1 MSHKIRFLPEGTE
14 AEAKNSILETA
25 IASGVHINS
34 SCNGVGKCGK
44 CRVIVQKGEFRAEPT
59 ELLTKEEKKKG
70 YALACQ
76 SFPES
81 DLDILIPPESR
92 LGEHQILEKIDSGI
106 AEMLKKS
113 KPAGENLGLAVDIG
127 TTTVVAYLVDLDTG
141 DIIDTESQLNRQSVF
156 GADVLSRINHSK
168 EKGGIE
174 KLNSLIIENINEL
187 AEILLDRN
195 FFGDSKEHHI
205 KKIVTAGNTVMT
217 YILLNRDPSAIQRN
231 QQLDEFRRPA
241 LNKATD
247 IGMECGNPKAE
258 VYCLPGIANYVG
270 GDIVADILASQMHL
284 CEEISML
291 IDVGTNGEI
300 ALGNK
305 EFFITCSTS
314 AGPAF
319 EGGETKHGMRA
330 STGAIERVEIDGGDI
345 RYAVINNDRPR
356 GICGSGLIDL
366 ISELFLNEIIDSKGK
381 FISDSSLSD
390 RIRAGE
396 FGPEFVVVPKEEAG
410 IGSDIV
416 ITEKDIENIII
427 TKAAIYAGASTL
439 TRVGTPFDQLDK
451 IYIAG
456 GFGHYI
462 NVERAITLGL
472 LPDLPSEKFEFIG
485 NGSVL
490 GAQLC
495 LTSNE
500 KRKEAEE
507 IAKKATYLDLS
518 KERSFTEEFM
528 NASYLPHNNMDL
540 FPSVEEKL

>member
-25 IASGVHINS
+25 IANGVHINS
-34 SCNGVGKCGK
+34 SCNGLGKCGK
-44 CRVIVQKGEFRAEPT
+44 CRVIVQKGEFRSEAT
-59 ELLTKEEKKKG
+59 ELLTQEEKKKG

-81 DLDILIPPESR
+81 DLEVLIPPESR
-92 LGEHQILEKIDSGI
+92 LGEHQILERIDSGI
-106 AEMLKKS
+106 AEMRKKS
-113 KPAGENLGLAVDIG
+113 KSAGESLGLAIDIG
-127 TTTVVAYLVDLDTG
+127 TTTVVAYLTDLDSG
-141 DIIDTESQLNRQSVF
+141 NIIDTESQLNKQSVF
-156 GADVLSRINHSK
+156 GADVLSRINQSK
-168 EKGGIE
+168 ETGGLE
-174 KLNSLIIENINEL
+174 KLNSLILENINGL
-187 AEILLDRN
+187 TEILLERN

-217 YILLNRDPSAIQRN
+217 YLLLGRDPSAIQKN
-231 QQLDEFRRPA
+231 QQLEEFRQPA
-241 LNKATD
+241 LSRTAD
-247 IGMECGNPKAE
+247 IGIDCGNPKAE
-258 VYCLPGIANYVG
+258 LYCLPGIANYVG
-270 GDIVADILASQMHL
+270 GDIVADIMASGMHL
-284 CEEISML
+284 SDGISML

-305 EFFITCSTS
+305 EFLITCSTS

-330 STGAIERVEIDGGDI
+330 STGAIEKVEIDDDI
-345 RYAVINNDRPR
+345 TYAVINNDRPR

-366 ISELFLNEIIDSKGK
+366 ISELFLNEIIDPKGK
-381 FISDSSLSD
+381 FISDSRLSD
-390 RIRAGE
+390 RIRTGE
-396 FGPEFVVVPKEEAG
+396 SGPEFVVVPREEAG
-410 IGSDIV
+410 IDSDIV

-462 NVERAITLGL
+462 NVERAIVLGL
-472 LPDLPSEKFEFIG
+472 LPDLPKEKFEFIG

-495 LTSNE
+495 LTSDE
-500 KRKEAEE
+500 KRKEAQE
-507 IAKKATYLDLS
+507 IAKRATYLDLS
-518 KERSFTEEFM
+518 KERSFTEEYM

-540 FPSVEEKL
+540 FPTVEEKL

>member
-1 MSHKIRFLPEGTE
+1 MSHTIRFLPEGTE

-25 IASGVHINS
+25 IANGVHINS
-34 SCNGVGKCGK
+34 SCNGLGKCGK

-59 ELLTKEEKKKG
+59 ELLTQEEKKKG

-81 DLDILIPPESR
+81 DLEVLIPAESR
-92 LGEHQILEKIDSGI
+92 LGEHQILERIDSGI
-106 AEMLKKS
+106 AEMRKKS
-113 KPAGENLGLAVDIG
+113 KSAGESLGLAIDIG
-127 TTTVVAYLVDLDTG
+127 TTTVVAYLTDLESG
-141 DIIDTESQLNRQSVF
+141 NIIDTESQLNKQSVF
-156 GADVLSRINHSK
+156 GADVLSRINQSK
-168 EKGGIE
+168 ETGGLE
-174 KLNSLIIENINEL
+174 KLNSLILENINGL
-187 AEILLDRN
+187 TEILLERN

-217 YILLNRDPSAIQRN
+217 YLLLGRDPSVIQKN
-231 QQLDEFRRPA
+231 QQLEEFRQPA
-241 LNKATD
+241 LNKAAD
-247 IGMECGNPKAE
+247 IGIDCGNPKAE
-258 VYCLPGIANYVG
+258 LYCLPGIANYVG
-270 GDIVADILASQMHL
+270 GDIVADIMASGMHL
-284 CEEISML
+284 SDGISML

-305 EFFITCSTS
+305 EFLITCSTS

-330 STGAIERVEIDGGDI
+330 STGAIEKVEIDDDI
-345 RYAVINNDRPR
+345 TYAVINNDRPR

-366 ISELFLNEIIDSKGK
+366 ISELFLNEIIDPKGK
-381 FISDSSLSD
+381 FISDSRLSD
-390 RIRAGE
+390 RIRTGE
-396 FGPEFVVVPKEEAG
+396 SGPEFVVVPREEAG
-410 IGSDIV
+410 IDSDIV

-462 NVERAITLGL
+462 NVERAIVLGL
-472 LPDLPSEKFEFIG
+472 LPDLPKEKFEFIG

-495 LTSNE
+495 LTSDE
-500 KRKEAEE
+500 KRKEAQE
-507 IAKKATYLDLS
+507 IAKRATYLDLS
-518 KERSFTEEFM
+518 KERSFTEEYM

-540 FPSVEEKL
+540 FPTVEEKL

>member
-1 MSHKIRFLPEGTE
+1 MFHKIRFLPEGIE
-14 AEAKNSILETA
+14 AEAKKSILETA
-25 IASGVHINS
+25 IANGVHINS

-44 CRVIVQKGEFRAEPT
+44 CRVIVQKGEFRSEPT
-59 ELLTKEEKKKG
+59 ELLTREEKKKG

-81 DLDILIPPESR
+81 DLEVLIPPESR
-92 LGEHQILEKIDSGI
+92 LGEHQILERIEAGAKK
-106 AEMLKKS
+106 AES
-113 KPAGENLGLAVDIG
+113 AGENLGLAIDIG
-127 TTTVVAYLVDLDTG
+127 TTTVVAYLTDLDSG
-141 DIIDTESQLNRQSVF
+141 NILDTESRLNTQSVF

-168 EKGGIE
+168 EKGGLK

-187 AEILLDRN
+187 TGILMNRN
-195 FFGDSKEHHI
+195 FPADSGKHEL

-217 YILLNRDPSAIQRN
+217 YILLNKDPSAIQKN
-231 QQLDEFRRPA
+231 EQLDEFRQSA
-241 LNKATD
+241 LNKAAD
-247 IGMECGNPKAE
+247 IGIDCGNPKAE

-270 GDIVADILASQMHL
+270 GDIVADIMASGMHL
-284 CEEISML
+284 SDRISML

-330 STGAIERVEIDGGDI
+330 STGAIERVEISDGEVN
-345 RYAVINNDRPR
+345 YAVINNDRPR

-366 ISELFLNEIIDSKGK
+366 ISELFLNEIIDPRGK
-381 FISDSSLSD
+381 FIVDSGLSN

-396 FGPEFVVVPKEEAG
+396 FCPEFIVVPKEEAG
-410 IGSDIV
+410 IDSDIV

-462 NVERAITLGL
+462 NVDRAIVLGL
-472 LPDLPSEKFEFIG
+472 LPDLPKEKFEFIG

-495 LTSNE
+495 LTGNE

-518 KERSFTEEFM
+518 KERSFTEEYM

-540 FPSVEEKL
+540 FPRVEEKL

>member
-1 MSHKIRFLPEGTE
+1 MSHKIRFLPEGIE

-25 IASGVHINS
+25 IANGVHINS
-34 SCNGVGKCGK
+34 SCNGLGKCGK
-44 CRVIVQKGEFRAEPT
+44 CRVIVPKGEFRAEPT

-81 DLDILIPPESR
+81 DLEVLIPAESR
-92 LGEHQILEKIDSGI
+92 LGEHQILERIDSGAKK
-106 AEMLKKS
+106 AES
-113 KPAGENLGLAVDIG
+113 AGENLGLAIDIG
-127 TTTVVAYLVDLDTG
+127 TTTVVAYLTDLDSG
-141 DIIDTESQLNRQSVF
+141 NIIDTESQLNKQSAF
-156 GADVLSRINHSK
+156 GADVLSRINHAK
-168 EKGGIE
+168 EGGLE

-187 AEILLDRN
+187 TEILLDRN
-195 FFGDSKEHHI
+195 FFGDSKEHRI

-217 YILLNRDPSAIQRN
+217 YLLLKKNPSVIQRN
-231 QQLDEFRRPA
+231 EQLEEFRQPF
-241 LNKATD
+241 LGKAAD
-247 IGMECGNPKAE
+247 IGIGLDAE
-258 VYCLPGIANYVG
+258 LYSLPGIATYVG
-270 GDIVADILASQMHL
+270 GDIVADIIASQMHL

-305 EFFITCSTS
+305 EFLITCSTS

-330 STGAIERVEIDGGDI
+330 STGAIERVEIDDDI
-345 RYAVINNDRPR
+345 TYAVINNDRPR

-366 ISELFLNEIIDSKGK
+366 ISELFLNEIIDPKGK
-381 FISDSSLSD
+381 FISDSKFSE

-396 FGPEFVVVPKEEAG
+396 FCPEFVIVPREEAG
-410 IGSDIV
+410 IDSDIV

-472 LPDLPSEKFEFIG
+472 LPDLPKERFEFIG

-495 LTSNE
+495 LTTNE
-500 KRKEAEE
+500 KRKEAQE

>member
-14 AEAKNSILETA
+14 VEAKNSILETA
-25 IASGVHINS
+25 IANGVHINS

-81 DLDILIPPESR
+81 DLEVLIPPESR
-92 LGEHQILEKIDSGI
+92 LGEHQILERLESG
-106 AEMLKKS
+106 LKKVKS
-113 KPAGENLGLAVDIG
+113 AGENLGIAIDIG
-127 TTTVVAYLVDLDTG
+127 TTTVVAYLTDLDSG
-141 DIIDTESQLNRQSVF
+141 NIIDTESQLNKQSAF

-168 EKGGIE
+168 EKGGLK

-187 AEILLDRN
+187 TRILLGRN
-195 FFGDSKEHHI
+195 FPVDSGKQEL

-217 YILLNRDPSAIQRN
+217 YILLNKDPSAIQKN
-231 QQLDEFRRPA
+231 QQLDEFRQPV
-241 LNKATD
+241 LLKASD
-247 IGMECGNPKAE
+247 IGINSNAE
-258 VYCLPGIANYVG
+258 LYSLPGIANYVG
-270 GDIVADILASQMHL
+270 GDIVADILASGMHL
-284 CEEISML
+284 PDRISML

-300 ALGNK
+300 ALGNRD
-305 EFFITCSTS
+305 FIITCSTS

-330 STGAIERVEIDGGDI
+330 STGAIERVEIDDDI
-345 RYAVINNDRPR
+345 AYAVINNDRPR

-366 ISELFLNEIIDSKGK
+366 ISELFLNEMIDPKGK
-381 FISDSSLSD
+381 FISDSRLSD
-390 RIRAGE
+390 RIRSGE
-396 FGPEFVVVPKEEAG
+396 SGPEFVVVPKEEAG
-410 IGSDIV
+410 IDSDIV

-462 NVERAITLGL
+462 NVERAIVLGL
-472 LPDLPSEKFEFIG
+472 LPDLLKEKFEFIG

-500 KRKEAEE
+500 KRREAGE

-518 KERSFTEEFM
+518 KERSFTEEYM

>member
-14 AEAKNSILETA
+14 AKAKGGNSIFKIA
-25 IASGVHINS
+25 IENGVHITS

-44 CRVIVQKGEFRAEPT
+44 CKIIIKKGKFRTEPT
-59 ELLTKEEKKKG
+59 ELLTEKEKKKG
-70 YALACQ
+70 YLLACQ
-76 SFPES
+76 TLPEE
-81 DLDILIPPESR
+81 DLEVFIPPESR
-92 LGEHQILEKIDSGI
+92 LGEHQILEKIESS
-106 AEMLKKS
+106 AKKVKS
-113 KPAGENLGLAVDIG
+113 AGENFGLAIDIG

-141 DIIDTESQLNRQSVF
+141 GIIDMESQLNKQSVF
-156 GADVLSRINHSK
+156 GADVLSRINQSK
-168 EKGGIE
+168 ETGGLE
-174 KLNSLIIENINEL
+174 ELNSLITENINEL

-195 FFGDSKEHHI
+195 FFGDSREHHI

-217 YILLNRDPSAIQRN
+217 YLLLGADPSVIQRN
-231 QQLDEFRRPA
+231 EQLEEFRQSA
-241 LNKATD
+241 LNKAAD
-247 IGMECGNPKAE
+247 IGIECGNPKAE
-258 VYCLPGIANYVG
+258 VYSLPGIATYVG
-270 GDIVADILASQMHL
+270 GDIVADVLASEMHL
-284 CEEISML
+284 SNKISML

-305 EFFITCSTS
+305 DFLVTCSTS

-330 STGAIERVEIDGGDI
+330 STGAIERVEISDGEVN
-345 RYAVINNDRPR
+345 YAVINNDRPR

-366 ISELFLNEIIDSKGK
+366 ISELFLSEIIDPKGK
-381 FISDSSLSD
+381 FISDSRLSD

-396 FGPEFVVVPKEEAG
+396 VCPEFVVVPKEEAG
-410 IGSDIV
+410 IDSDIV
-416 ITEKDIENIII
+416 ITEKDIKNIII

-439 TRVGTPFDQLDK
+439 TRVGTPFDKLDK

-462 NVERAITLGL
+462 NVERAISLGL
-472 LPDLPSEKFEFIG
+472 LPDLPKEKFKFIG

-490 GAQLC
+490 GAHLC
-495 LTSNE
+495 LTNPD

-518 KERSFTEEFM
+518 RDRSFTEEYM
-528 NASYLPHNNMDL
+528 NASYLPHNNIDL
-540 FPSVEEKL
+540 FPTVEEKLEK